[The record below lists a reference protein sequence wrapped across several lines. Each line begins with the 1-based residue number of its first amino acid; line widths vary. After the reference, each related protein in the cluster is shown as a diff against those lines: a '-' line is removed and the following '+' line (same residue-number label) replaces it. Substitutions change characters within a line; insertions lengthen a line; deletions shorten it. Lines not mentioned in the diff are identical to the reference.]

1 MDGLNYPLI
10 VKLLYLILIISAVI
24 VILHP
29 DEVKKA
35 VKQTKLEEYFKKI
48 RSINKVFN
56 IKLKNYI
63 LNYFLS

>member
-1 MDGLNYPLI
+1 MDGLNYPLL

-63 LNYFLS
+63 LNYVLS

>member
-1 MDGLNYPLI
+1 MDGLNYPLL